1 MDNQYEEYFPGKDSE
16 IYGKLYDQYPG
27 KFFSKL
33 YMEFDLRVDTIEI
46 YDLRLHGFT
55 MTLRFT
61 PWPPP
66 AGDISGDNV
75 KIMNDGSMKILIV
88 EDEPKVASFIKN
100 GLEENNYEAEAQL
113 TTDLL
118 AENLARENDFNLY
131 ILDLI
136 IPGIGGLE
144 LCKRLK
150 KLNPNIP
157 VLMLTALGTTDD
169 KINGFDAGADDYL
182 VKPFE
187 FRELL
192 ARVKVLV
199 KKSGLPNA
207 QVNKL
212 VQEDLELDL
221 DRKLA
226 RRGNKNIELTAK
238 EFTLLEY
245 FMRNRGRVLSRN
257 DIAEKVWDV
266 SFDFGS
272 NIVDVYVNFLRKK
285 IDKGFDNKLIHTKVG
300 FGYVF
305 GEA

>member
-1 MDNQYEEYFPGKDSE
+1 M
-16 IYGKLYDQYPG
+16 
-27 KFFSKL
+27 
-33 YMEFDLRVDTIEI
+33 R
-46 YDLRLHGFT
+46 
-55 MTLRFT
+55 
-61 PWPPP
+61 
-66 AGDISGDNV
+66 
-75 KIMNDGSMKILIV
+75 ILIV
-88 EDEPKVASFIKN
+88 EDEPKVASFIKS
-100 GLEENNYEAEAQL
+100 GLEENNYEAD
-113 TTDLL
+113 TTYDGLL
-118 AENLARENDFNLY
+118 AENLARENDYNLY
-131 ILDLI
+131 ILDII

-169 KINGFDAGADDYL
+169 KISGFDAGADDYL

-199 KKSGLPNA
+199 KKSGLPNV

-212 VQEDLELDL
+212 VHEDLELDL
-221 DRKLA
+221 DSKLA
-226 RRGNKNIELTAK
+226 RRGNATIELTAK

-245 FMRNRGRVLSRN
+245 FMRNKGRVLSRN

-285 IDKGFDNKLIHTKVG
+285 IDKDFNNKLIHTKVG

-305 GEA
+305 GEV